1 MAKKRTLVNRLNVDA
16 TNLSGISTRAMSS
29 PVETYVR
36 PAEIQSTPSPL
47 SQFVSALAPAVEA
60 RANKELEVK
69 LKRERRI
76 ENFNFQ
82 KEMTA
87 VSNEALKARNSAI
100 IDYDNNKEVYHQTDT
115 SAIIEKLQKHT
126 SDYVDVMKENNVDEL
141 SIENY
146 KLLMSTNNIELISK
160 IEAGKK
166 DYIKGEENKGIAST
180 IISFTEANGYKK
192 IDPKTGTYN
201 KETDDKSIELLNEVI
216 LTNANGYKIF
226 DPKTGTYKPDKK
238 RMNDIVIK
246 LADDLSVD
254 QPDNLVLAYLEKYK
268 VLDTKDNIAMRSKL
282 RNKRDSHLGKVN
294 TAQIKATAI
303 NNKITKAVLEG
314 NILDMSFKD
323 GKGGIKSFTAL
334 EAQEAAKKNPAYMN
348 LPTALKFKKMATM
361 GIVFPEVQNQ
371 VLSGVKFLTTDQGEP
386 TDATNAAIKESYVI
400 YQGLKNAGN
409 NMSFLNKAD
418 KHAAIKFKALQ
429 FHVDERGASGQD
441 IQTVSTTLDGD
452 GIGAPEVGIET
463 IVKKDFNNAASLV
476 RNMDFKVPRPLNI
489 LKTVEETLTEG
500 WNSPLANVTNS
511 PKIRGE
517 IATNAHY
524 FLMGGG
530 DITEEKAIKLAIE
543 LAEEDNPV
551 VTSAKG
557 KKYSFEQLNTDMDAK
572 ISPTEVIPKYN
583 ELLAKSNI
591 IKEAMKDKH
600 GGLKAGEYDVALY
613 PDENDPTKV
622 IIKTFS
628 LDGSYLG
635 QLGGAWDK
643 RTLLSDQDQLN
654 QLMATVKTQ
663 DNDKITTS
671 YNVLTTDTYNQLIN
685 TSLDK
690 VLFPDV
696 VPQADDFSN
705 TIGMIN
711 ASSTGQ
717 GAIRRA
723 QDKEGIVVPDIVPD
737 VLKPVVDY
745 VLGSTSASVQNS
757 EVIGELA
764 TKAGKFL
771 SDPVVDLVSDGI
783 DALRQELPNKEFIG
797 DDLKDNVKEIAT
809 KVNKIVESN
818 MPENFTEVKE
828 KVVNKF
834 NRVKSDLSGGDMNN
848 LTGAD
853 LKEKVTNLI
862 TKQEG
867 FRSTKYKDGKNF
879 SIGHGLYLPSLTSEE
894 KAIIDAA
901 LKTPEGLTEEISA
914 KIVKMKVDRINT
926 FFDENFAGFA
936 TNLPEKAQLAI
947 TSMAYQLGEHNLPK
961 KFKLF
966 TAAIKKAA
974 GLPLGSEEQN
984 QALASAKFE
993 MLYNRKADGNH
1004 TKTGWHSQTPT
1015 RANEMAEAISDAK
1028 VN

>member
-1 MAKKRTLVNRLNVDA
+1 
-16 TNLSGISTRAMSS
+16 
-29 PVETYVR
+29 
-36 PAEIQSTPSPL
+36 
-47 SQFVSALAPAVEA
+47 
-60 RANKELEVK
+60 
-69 LKRERRI
+69 
-76 ENFNFQ
+76 
-82 KEMTA
+82 
-87 VSNEALKARNSAI
+87 
-100 IDYDNNKEVYHQTDT
+100 
-115 SAIIEKLQKHT
+115 
-126 SDYVDVMKENNVDEL
+126 
-141 SIENY
+141 
-146 KLLMSTNNIELISK
+146 
-160 IEAGKK
+160 
-166 DYIKGEENKGIAST
+166 
-180 IISFTEANGYKK
+180 
-192 IDPKTGTYN
+192 
-201 KETDDKSIELLNEVI
+201 
-216 LTNANGYKIF
+216 
-226 DPKTGTYKPDKK
+226 
-238 RMNDIVIK
+238 
-246 LADDLSVD
+246 
-254 QPDNLVLAYLEKYK
+254 
-268 VLDTKDNIAMRSKL
+268 
-282 RNKRDSHLGKVN
+282 
-294 TAQIKATAI
+294 
-303 NNKITKAVLEG
+303 
-314 NILDMSFKD
+314 
-323 GKGGIKSFTAL
+323 
-334 EAQEAAKKNPAYMN
+334 
-348 LPTALKFKKMATM
+348 
-361 GIVFPEVQNQ
+361 
-371 VLSGVKFLTTDQGEP
+371 
-386 TDATNAAIKESYVI
+386 
-400 YQGLKNAGN
+400 
-409 NMSFLNKAD
+409 
-418 KHAAIKFKALQ
+418 
-429 FHVDERGASGQD
+429 
-441 IQTVSTTLDGD
+441 
-452 GIGAPEVGIET
+452 
-463 IVKKDFNNAASLV
+463 
-476 RNMDFKVPRPLNI
+476 MDFTVPRPLNI
-489 LKTVEETLTEG
+489 LKTVEEKLTKG

-530 DITEEKAIKLAIE
+530 DMTEEKAIKLAIE

-551 VTSAKG
+551 VTSALG

-572 ISPTEVIPKYN
+572 ISPTEVIPEYN
-583 ELLAKSNI
+583 KFLSDSKI
-591 IKEAMKDKH
+591 IRQAMKDKH
-600 GGLKAGEYDVALY
+600 SLVAGEYDVALY
-613 PDENDPTKV
+613 PDENDPTKA

-696 VPQADDFSN
+696 VPPADDFSN

-764 TKAGKFL
+764 TKAGKFI
-771 SDPVVDLVSDGI
+771 SDPVVDLIGEGI
-783 DALRQELPNKEFIG
+783 DALRQELPNKEFI
-797 DDLKDNVKEIAT
+797 DTDLKDNVKEIAT

-901 LKTPEGLTEEISA
+901 LKTPEGLTEEIS
-914 KIVKMKVDRINT
+914 T

>member
-1 MAKKRTLVNRLNVDA
+1 MAQKRTQVARLNVD
-16 TNLSGISTRAMSS
+16 NISTGAIAS
-29 PVETYVR
+29 PVDTYVR
-36 PAEIQSTPSPL
+36 PIETQSTPSAL
-47 SQFVSALAPAVEA
+47 SQFVTALAPVVEA
-60 RANKELEVK
+60 KANKELEVK
-69 LKRERRI
+69 LKREREI
-76 ENFNFQ
+76 ENFNYKKKMQHVENQAFITRANQ
-82 KEMTA
+82 L
-87 VSNEALKARNSAI
+87 SDYNNNEEL
-100 IDYDNNKEVYHQTDT
+100 YHQTDQ
-115 SAIIEKLQKHT
+115 AVILDKYKKHT
-126 SDYVDVMKENNVDEL
+126 FDNVEQMKKEGADEL
-141 SIENY
+141 QIQNY
-146 KLLMSTNNIELISK
+146 ALKMETHNIELIAK
-160 IEAGKK
+160 INEGKK
-166 DYIKGEENKGIAST
+166 GYVKGEENKSIVNTAIAFIDT
-180 IISFTEANGYKK
+180 NKTEIKDNIKNYGKPFTDENIKLFKEIWDGNAEAHVIY
-192 IDPKTGTYN
+192 DAKTKRN
-201 KETDDKSIELLNEVI
+201 
-216 LTNANGYKIF
+216 
-226 DPKTGTYKPDKK
+226 KPDHK
-238 RMNDIVIK
+238 RMNDLSIK
-246 LADDLSVD
+246 LATDLAKSD
-254 QPDNLVLAYLEKYK
+254 PNNIVLAYLEKEG
-268 VLDTKDNIAMRSKL
+268 VLNTKDNIAIRSTL
-282 RNKRDSHLGKVN
+282 RAARDKHIAKVFTTNEKEVGMQNDINKSLKNDTILSLSYN
-294 TAQIKATAI
+294 T
-303 NNKITKAVLEG
+303 TK
-314 NILDMSFKD
+314 
-323 GKGGIKSFTAL
+323 GIKTYTDL
-334 EAQEAAKKNPAYMN
+334 EAQEAFKQNQAFMN

-361 GIVFPEVQNQ
+361 GIVFPEVKNQ

-386 TDATNAAIKESYVI
+386 TDATNAAIKKSYDV
-400 YQGLKNAGN
+400 YVNLKNAGN
-409 NMSFLNKAD
+409 NMSFLDKAD
-418 KHAAIKFKALQ
+418 KHAAVKFKALQ

-441 IQTVSTTLDGD
+441 IQNIITDLDGD
-452 GIGAPEVGIET
+452 GIGDPEVGIET

-476 RNMDFKVPRPLNI
+476 RNMDFTVPRPLNI
-489 LKTVEETLTEG
+489 LKTVQEKLEKG

-517 IATNAHY
+517 IATNTHY
-524 FLMGGG
+524 LLMGGG
-530 DITEEKAIKLAIE
+530 TMTLEKALDLAIKI
-543 LAEEDNPV
+543 AEEDNPV
-551 VTSAKG
+551 VTSALG
-557 KKYSFEQLNTDMDAK
+557 NKYSFEQMNTDMDAK

-643 RTLLSDQDQLN
+643 RTLLSNQDQLN

-671 YNVLTTDTYNQLIN
+671 YNVLTTNTYNQLVN

-711 ASSTGQ
+711 ASSTGE

-723 QDKEGIVVPDIVPD
+723 QDKKGTSINDIIPETI
-737 VLKPVVDY
+737 KPVVDY
-745 VLGSTSASVQNS
+745 VLGSPKAAYDMVGNLS
-757 EVIGELA
+757 
-764 TKAGKFL
+764 TKAGKFI

-879 SIGHGLYLPSLTSEE
+879 SIGHGLYLPSLTAEE
-894 KAIIDAA
+894 KVIIENA
-901 LKTPEGLTEEISA
+901 LKSPEGLTEAISA
-914 KIVKMKVDRINT
+914 KIVRMKVERINT

-936 TNLPEKAQLAI
+936 TNLPEKAQIAI
-947 TSMAYQLGEHNLPK
+947 TSMAYQLGEYNLPK

-966 TAAIKKAA
+966 TEAIKKAA

-993 MLYNRKADGNH
+993 MLWNRKADGNH

>member
-1 MAKKRTLVNRLNVDA
+1 MAQKRTQVARLNVD
-16 TNLSGISTRAMSS
+16 NISTGAIAS
-29 PVETYVR
+29 PVDTYVR
-36 PAEIQSTPSPL
+36 PIETQSTPSAL
-47 SQFVSALAPAVEA
+47 SQFVTALAPAIEA
-60 RANKELEVK
+60 KANKELEVK
-69 LKRERRI
+69 LKREREI
-76 ENFNFQ
+76 ENFNYKKKMQ
-82 KEMTA
+82 HI
-87 VSNEALKARNSAI
+87 SNQAFISRSNQIS
-100 IDYDNNKEVYHQTDT
+100 DYNNNQELYHQTDQA
-115 SAIIEKLQKHT
+115 AILSKYQKHT
-126 SDYVDVMKENNVDEL
+126 FDNVEQMRAEGADEL
-141 SIENY
+141 QIENY
-146 KLLMSTNNIELISK
+146 KLQMETHNIELIAK
-160 IEAGKK
+160 INEGKK
-166 DYIKGEENKGIAST
+166 GYVKSEENKSIVNTAIAFIDT
-180 IISFTEANGYKK
+180 NKEITDENIKLFKEIMDGNAEAHV
-192 IDPKTGTYN
+192 ITDPKT
-201 KETDDKSIELLNEVI
+201 K
-216 LTNANGYKIF
+216 KIKA
-226 DPKTGTYKPDKK
+226 DHK
-238 RMNDIVIK
+238 RMNDLSIK
-246 LADDLSVD
+246 LATDLAKSD
-254 QPDNLVLAYLEKYK
+254 PNNIVLAYLEKEG
-268 VLDTKDNIAMRSKL
+268 VLNTKDNIAIRSTL
-282 RNKRDSHLGKVN
+282 RAARDKHIAKVN

-303 NNKITKAVLEG
+303 DNKITKAVQTG
-314 NILDMSFKD
+314 NILDMSYPD

-334 EAQEAAKKNPAYMN
+334 EAQEAAKKNQAFMN

-361 GIVFPEVQNQ
+361 GVVFPEVQNQ

-386 TDATNAAIKESYVI
+386 TDATNAAIKKSYDV
-400 YQGLKNAGN
+400 YVNLKNAGN

-418 KHAAIKFKALQ
+418 KHAAVKFKALQ

-441 IQTVSTTLDGD
+441 IQNIITDLDGD

-517 IATNAHY
+517 IATNTHY
-524 FLMGGG
+524 LLMGGG
-530 DITEEKAIKLAIE
+530 DMTLEKALDLAIKI
-543 LAEEDNPV
+543 AEEDNPV

-572 ISPTEVIPKYN
+572 ISPTEVIPEYN
-583 ELLAKSNI
+583 KFLSDSKI
-591 IKEAMKDKH
+591 IRQAMKDKH
-600 GGLKAGEYDVALY
+600 SLVAEEYDVALY

-643 RTLLSDQDQLN
+643 RTLLSNKDQLN

-723 QDKEGIVVPDIVPD
+723 QDKEGIVVPD

-771 SDPVVDLVSDGI
+771 SDPVVDLIGEGI

-797 DDLKDNVKEIAT
+797 NDLKDNVKEIAT